1 MITIHCLAYSRALR
15 VVWLMEHLGAQY
27 ALERYDRTESFEA
40 PDALK
45 AIHPLGKSPTI
56 VDGDLV
62 LTESAT
68 ILRYV
73 VEKHGAGG
81 LLPETGTQ
89 AFWRHEQWLDYAES
103 SLGVPVMASLLAS
116 MQDKEIPDKIAREL
130 KTNLDFLEETLKGR
144 DFLLGD
150 SLTIA
155 DIQMSYLVAL
165 AAAGGLI
172 ADHPEI
178 AGYWDRLQNQPGLKK
193 AEAAAGPMKPPF
205 GD

>member
-15 VVWLMEHLGAQY
+15 VIWLMEHLGADY

-45 AIHPLGKSPTI
+45 KVHPLGKSPTI
-56 VDGDLV
+56 EDGDLV

-81 LLPETGTQ
+81 LLPETGTSK
-89 AFWRHEQWLDYAES
+89 FWLHEQWLDYAES
-103 SLGVPVMASLLAS
+103 SLGVPVMASLMAS
-116 MQDKEIPDKIAREL
+116 MQDKEVPEKIAKEL
-130 KTNLDFLEETLKGR
+130 KTNLGFVQDTLKGQ

-150 SLTIA
+150 SLTVA
-155 DIQMSYLVAL
+155 DIQMSYLVSL
-165 AAAGGLI
+165 VAAAGMIG
-172 ADHPEI
+172 DYPEI
-178 AGYWDRLQNQPGLKK
+178 DAYWKRLKEQPGLKK
-193 AEAAAGPMKPPF
+193 AESVAGPMKPPF